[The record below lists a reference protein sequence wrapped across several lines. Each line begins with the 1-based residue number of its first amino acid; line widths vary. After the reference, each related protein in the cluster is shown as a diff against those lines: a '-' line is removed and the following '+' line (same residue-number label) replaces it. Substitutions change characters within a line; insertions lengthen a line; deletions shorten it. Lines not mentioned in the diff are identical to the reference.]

1 MKNLLIWSVGIA
13 LLISLVLTKSIY
25 VEGPELPVIIAALTV
40 GSVIYNN
47 SNPATRVIW
56 ASAAIGFIFFW
67 IFGVLDMIIDHYLYF
82 LPSGNEDGAPLTL
95 GFKFQEYNDDLF
107 AASLISMFVVF
118 SMSFLLTKIFTAVSK
133 ENS

>member
-1 MKNLLIWSVGIA
+1 M
-13 LLISLVLTKSIY
+13 ISLVLTKSIY

-95 GFKFQEYNDDLF
+95 GFKLEEYNDDLF
-107 AASLISMFVVF
+107 AASLISMFVVV
-118 SMSFLLTKIFTAVSK
+118 SMSFLLTKIFTTVSK